1 MQTESL
7 DRFDLRLLSKLA
19 GAGRVTI
26 TDLASVIGLSP
37 SACTRRLQALEAAGV
52 VAGYRAMIDGAAVG
66 LGITAFVEITLD
78 RQNDDSL
85 RAFEAALADCPN
97 VLSCHLMSG
106 TSDYLIR
113 IAARDLA
120 DFERL
125 HANVLG
131 HLPGVARIE
140 SKFALRQAID
150 RPLAPIG

>member
-1 MQTESL
+1 MRL
-7 DRFDLRLLSKLA
+7 DTFDRKIIAALAPNGRLTTVEVA
-19 GAGRVTI
+19 AQV
-26 TDLASVIGLSP
+26 GLSP
-37 SACTRRLQALEAAGV
+37 SACTRRLQALEAEGV
-52 VAGYRAMIDGAAVG
+52 IAGYRAVIDPSAVG

-85 RAFEAALADCPN
+85 RAFEAALRKCPN

-113 IAARDLA
+113 IAARDLP

-150 RPLAPIG
+150 RPLIPIDQA

>member
-1 MQTESL
+1 MHVDNF
-7 DRFDLRLLSKLA
+7 DRKIVTALA
-19 GAGRVTI
+19 GNGRMTTVELAGRV
-26 TDLASVIGLSP
+26 GLSP
-37 SACTRRLQALEAAGV
+37 SACTRRLQGLEAAGIIT
-52 VAGYRAMIDGAAVG
+52 GYRAELDAPALG
-66 LGITAFVEITLD
+66 LGITAFVEITLEK
-78 RQNDDSL
+78 QNDDAL

-106 TSDYLIR
+106 SSDYLIR

-140 SKFALRQAID
+140 SKFALREAID
-150 RPLAPIG
+150 RPLVPIG